1 MMRIQHHSC
10 QPWWRGGSP
19 SPTLTTGR
27 LIHRSRPCTATM
39 AHDAARI
46 AEAEQAELLSPS
58 MLLGPAAQA
67 TLRMLDWR
75 GLCEQL
81 ADFSSTHVGRRA
93 CLELAM
99 PPTLA
104 ESETMLEDTR

>member
-1 MMRIQHHSC
+1 MRIQNRSC
-10 QPWWRGGSP
+10 LPWWQGGSP
-19 SPTLTTGR
+19 KPTCR
-27 LIHRSRPCTATM
+27 LIHRSRPCTTTLA
-39 AHDAARI
+39 AANLDAARI

-81 ADFSSTHVGRRA
+81 ADFSSTHIGRRA
-93 CLELAM
+93 CLELSV

-104 ESETMLEDTR
+104 ESETLLEETR